1 MASPCSEKWWC
12 NSTAKDATSK
22 VHFLEF
28 FHSHLHVFHCMITCL
43 CMQKESCNSTAEEGC
58 CQFKG
63 VLFSLFPSLFLVHD
77 YMFCVMYIDG
87 FNDRRDSLRKFGY
100 SLRGKRTQAQK
111 LVARGHVSAICAMS
125 LSGIL
130 ECQFENGSVNHETFR
145 NLIEKSLLPHLC
157 HLTEPMSTV
166 S

>member
-1 MASPCSEKWWC
+1 
-12 NSTAKDATSK
+12 
-22 VHFLEF
+22 
-28 FHSHLHVFHCMITCL
+28 
-43 CMQKESCNSTAEEGC
+43 MQKESCNSTAEEGC

-145 NLIEKSLLPHLC
+145 NLIEKSLLPHLMPFNGTNEHSVVIMDNVAIHHVKGISELIKC
-157 HLTEPMSTV
+157 WCIGHFLTAIYLLT
-166 S
+166 